1 MSLSD
6 KITMLRKS
14 RALSQEELAQRLG
27 VSRQAVSKWE
37 SGQSL
42 PDIDKIVLLSEFFG
56 VTTDYLLKDTNDNVS
71 EEKEESEEKEGN
83 QSENEEKQTIK
94 SYDGEDPNKQA
105 ELTGTITTA
114 RVLDEELIIRIEIDQ
129 FLISG
134 TCELTL
140 TKGEKKYSEKTNI
153 LADASTS
160 TCEGFNVPI
169 NNLEGG
175 VWKIEIRVFS
185 GEKTGE
191 IKGEANI

>member
-1 MSLSD
+1 MSKKRKTKNTPQ
-6 KITMLRKS
+6 KIIRIGLV
-14 RALSQEELAQRLG
+14 LL
-27 VSRQAVSKWE
+27 V
-37 SGQSL
+37 
-42 PDIDKIVLLSEFFG
+42 IVLLLFAVKEIINKNTEENKTQSTE
-56 VTTDYLLKDTNDNVS
+56 TSSQKEKNTEKK
-71 EEKEESEEKEGN
+71 EEKEESEEKEGD

-134 TCELTL
+134 TCEQTL

-169 NNLEGG
+169 NSLEGG